1 MPCFCGVCVVRSRAR
16 TRLPDAAGAVGF
28 RMGMDRATLPLFASS
43 CRFDRDKAKK
53 SRNGSIGPVAD
64 VAIWNCAK
72 LIWSDSPSLSLQGS
86 LPFPTLS

>member
-1 MPCFCGVCVVRSRAR
+1 MPCFCGICVVRSAARAR
-16 TRLPDAAGAVGF
+16 FPGAAGAVVF
-28 RMGMDRATLPLFASS
+28 LMGMDRATLPLFPAS

-53 SRNGSIGPVAD
+53 SANGSIGPVAD

-72 LIWSDSPSLSLQGS
+72 LICSDSPSLSLQGS